1 MAGFAPMGIPLGNIG
16 PQTGA
21 DFSPYFE
28 MMRQRQLAEQ
38 AAADRA
44 EQARRQD
51 EAQRFEAEQAA
62 ADRAFRGGLEARQ
75 LAQQQAQFGGE
86 MMERERRRS
95 FDREQLQTELGA
107 RQRQVGAQ
115 PMGVTFES
123 WVEEGMPGL
132 GEMGSIANPPDL
144 NAKLREMKAAR
155 AGEEDALAFK
165 KWFAAY
171 AADPFWS
178 DKGAANMA
186 KAQTWDDV
194 IRSMAMEEDL
204 TPEEAKARL
213 EEYLPV
219 WRKSNEYK
227 RGPERP
233 ATPEELAMEKESA
246 DARAYLQNILKNVGL
261 NEEERGMVWP
271 YLRQIATSGDPALI
285 IGQLDDQIEMLERT
299 QPVPALTTGASD
311 EGRAAARAEY
321 QKAIEAQRQKVDEL
335 RATRALLQRAVASM
349 YSSYRRSRAK
359 KD

>member
-44 EQARRQD
+44 EQARRQN

-86 MMERERRRS
+86 MMERERQRL

-132 GEMGSIANPPDL
+132 GELGSVANPADL

-155 AGEEDALAFK
+155 AGAEDAQSFLKWYADYTGEPLWADKTANVKTVDELAQVVSQ
-165 KWFAAY
+165 AEGITPAR
-171 AADPFWS
+171 
-178 DKGAANMA
+178 A
-186 KAQTWDDV
+186 KAW
-194 IRSMAMEEDL
+194 
-204 TPEEAKARL
+204 L

-219 WRKSNEYK
+219 WRKSKEYK

-246 DARAYLQNILKNVGL
+246 DASAYLQNILKNVGL
-261 NEEERGMVWP
+261 NDEERRMVWP

-311 EGRAAARAEY
+311 EERAAQRIEY

-335 RATRALLQRAVASM
+335 RTTRALLQRAVASM
-349 YSSYRRSRAK
+349 YSSYRRGRAK